1 MTEAQKETAF
11 RLGFHQMTPREMAE
25 MTCVMLAAC
34 PQYKFEELKKAE
46 LPALFYVK
54 SNSSYS
60 QAETLVVHS
69 VTAKAGQATVSRWPN
84 PAQFKI
90 YKSNY
95 KYEIFYALTPDLQ
108 NLLGVTHEQIVT
120 AAVEAKLQIPVQVR
134 ILYPQLFVEIPASI
148 KAERVRKELSP
159 DFVRFD
165 EQNGIH
171 TTPET
176 LVKAIEY
183 EHSRIVIMSEEKTL
197 RMSKQDLQEALETE
211 ADYDEYIK
219 KHRDNITFYR
229 WLEPLVQP
237 GAVFGTEK
245 KLSGE
250 PAFDKDKAPR
260 NFVVKN
266 RKW

>member
-11 RLGFHQMTPREMAE
+11 RLGFHQMTPRAMVEMIR
-25 MTCVMLAAC
+25 VMLAAC
-34 PQYKFEELKKAE
+34 PQCCFENLKQQT

-60 QAETLVVHS
+60 QAETLVVYS
-69 VTAKAGQATVSRWPN
+69 VTAKAGQAVVSRWPS
-84 PAQFKI
+84 PAQSKI
-90 YKSNY
+90 YKSGY
-95 KYEIFYALTPDLQ
+95 KYDIFYALTDDLI
-108 NLLGVTHEQIVT
+108 NLLGMTHEQIVAT
-120 AAVEAKLQIPVQVR
+120 AVENKLNIPVQVR
-134 ILYPQLFVEIPASI
+134 ILYPALFVEIPAGI

-183 EHSRIVIMSEEKTL
+183 EHSRIIIMSEEKTL
-197 RMSKQDLQEALETE
+197 RMSKQGSQEALETE

-219 KHRDNITFYR
+219 KHRDNIAFYR

-237 GAVFGTEK
+237 GTVFGTEK
-245 KLSGE
+245 E
-250 PAFDKDKAPR
+250 TVR
-260 NFVVKN
+260 
-266 RKW
+266 